1 VARED
6 APDLESPDTPEPSHA
21 LEAAYSPRLDHA
33 VALALADFRRITRKQ
48 TRIPYVSHLFAVT
61 ALVAEGGGDEDQ
73 LIAAMLHDWLEDV
86 PGSSGEA
93 LEAQFGARVRRIVEA
108 VTDTTEF
115 PKPPWRER
123 KERFIAHVRT
133 QPDDVKLVCSADK
146 LHNAQTLVRDLVR
159 DGIETMDRFRG
170 GREGTLWY
178 YTAIAEA
185 LGDGYAHPLL
195 AELDGVVRRLR
206 ALAGSE

>member
-1 VARED
+1 MA
-6 APDLESPDTPEPSHA
+6 EPRDVDGSVGHE
-21 LEAAYSPRLDHA
+21 LVLAYTPRLDRA
-33 VALALADFRRITRKQ
+33 VALALTDFRRVTRKQ

-86 PGSSGEA
+86 PESSPEA
-93 LEAQFGARVRRIVEA
+93 LEAGFGPRVRRIVEA

-123 KERFIAHVRT
+123 KERFIAHIRT
-133 QPDDVKLVCSADK
+133 QPAEVKLVCAADK

-159 DGIETMDRFRG
+159 DGVETMDRFRG
-170 GREGTLWY
+170 GREGTVWY
-178 YTAIAEA
+178 YAAVA
-185 LGDGYAHPLL
+185 DALADGFDHWLLGDLL
-195 AELDGVVRRLR
+195 ATVARIR
-206 ALAGSE
+206 ALALPAPG